1 MGETR
6 DKKSLLNFCAVTYLM
21 IFQILLLIALSL
33 QVAAFV
39 PSAALSARMTARRMG
54 LSMSSDAALMAFKKK
69 FGNVKEGSRF
79 SLDEKVLESAYTN
92 LSKTVGGEAKALEI
106 VEVWPEV
113 LTLESDRINK
123 NFNTYSNTYGVE
135 EATGMLV
142 RNPALFAVPTEGYGS
157 AEKAAGDA
165 MAMSYV
171 IAFTRPIG
179 GILLSILGLALLK
192 GVIFGP
198 GLGFPSL

>member
-1 MGETR
+1 
-6 DKKSLLNFCAVTYLM
+6 M
-21 IFQILLLIALSL
+21 IFQILLLIALCTSQ
-33 QVAAFV
+33 QVVSFV
-39 PSAALSARMTARRMG
+39 PLAPRASRSTA
-54 LSMSSDAALMAFKKK
+54 LSMSGDAAVAAFKKK
-69 FGNVKEGSRF
+69 FGNVKEGTRF
-79 SLDEKVLESAYTN
+79 DIQEKVLKAAYTN

-106 VEVWPEV
+106 VDVWPEV
-113 LTLESDRINK
+113 LTLEDDKVNK

-165 MAMSYV
+165 MFMSYV

-179 GILLSILGLALLK
+179 GLLLGLLGLALLK
-192 GVIFGP
+192 AVIFGP
-198 GLGFPSL
+198 GLPSL